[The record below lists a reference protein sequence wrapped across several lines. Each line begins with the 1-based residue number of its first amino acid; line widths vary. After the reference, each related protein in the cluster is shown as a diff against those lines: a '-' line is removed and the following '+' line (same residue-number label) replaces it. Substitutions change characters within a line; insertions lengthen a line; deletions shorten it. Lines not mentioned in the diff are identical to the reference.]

1 MSSAES
7 PGPASPP
14 PEGVFDITQYGAIAD
29 GKTENSKAFLATWEA
44 ACRNAGNSTFYI
56 PEGTYIVGPISFS
69 GPCYKNQ
76 SPEVKIEGT
85 LVAPSSLNSFLNSE
99 WIEYKNLNGLVLT
112 GRTRV
117 TNFDG
122 QGAVEAWK
130 QISCWS
136 SRECKVLI
144 TSLKFSNVSYG
155 TLTNISMVNSKSF
168 HVSFHESNHITVRNI
183 IITAPGNSPNT
194 DGIHIGRSTNISIVS
209 SAIGVGDDCI
219 SIGPG
224 SINITIFDV
233 RCGPGHGLSIGSLGK
248 YKNEEDVI
256 GITVQNCTINGTQN
270 GVRVKTWPGSQASIA
285 SNMTFEDI
293 VMVNVSNPVIID
305 QEYCPASSCDLSKP
319 SLVKLSNISVKNVSG
334 TYNTNS
340 AVTLLC
346 SSNVPCENIKII
358 DVNLNNTVSN
368 GSTPRQGRLN
378 LKGVINGFQVD
389 NSRF

>member
-1 MSSAES
+1 MKGILPFCLTTLAFHIALFHVSNALPRIQPPFPGPQASFDSPASAPSPIPSAKSPEPAPSPMSSAES

-155 TLTNISMVNSKSF
+155 TLTNISM
-168 HVSFHESNHITVRNI
+168 
-183 IITAPGNSPNT
+183 
-194 DGIHIGRSTNISIVS
+194 
-209 SAIGVGDDCI
+209 
-219 SIGPG
+219 
-224 SINITIFDV
+224 
-233 RCGPGHGLSIGSLGK
+233 
-248 YKNEEDVI
+248 
-256 GITVQNCTINGTQN
+256 
-270 GVRVKTWPGSQASIA
+270 
-285 SNMTFEDI
+285 
-293 VMVNVSNPVIID
+293 
-305 QEYCPASSCDLSKP
+305 P